1 MKSELFLILQQ
12 RREEEQKELGMS
24 VPYGKAVTVRF
35 PISSSGETERI
46 LQRTAFH
53 LHCTFEP
60 IEASIPH
67 PVYLEC

>member
-35 PISSSGETERI
+35 PISSSGETLKEYYKGQLSI
-46 LQRTAFH
+46 CTAH
-53 LHCTFEP
+53 LSP
-60 IEASIPH
+60 
-67 PVYLEC
+67 